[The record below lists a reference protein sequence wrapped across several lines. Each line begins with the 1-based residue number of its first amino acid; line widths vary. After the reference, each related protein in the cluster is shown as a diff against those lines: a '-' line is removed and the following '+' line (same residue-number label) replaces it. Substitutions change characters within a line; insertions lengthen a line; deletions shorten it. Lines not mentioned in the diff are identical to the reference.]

1 MTPYTVIRS
10 DRRTMTL
17 SVERDGSVLVRAPRR
32 MPAAEIDRFVASHE
46 DWIRTHREKM
56 QRRAAFD
63 EAHFSA
69 PEQITALQQAAERI
83 LPAKTAYWASVM
95 GVKPVSVR
103 ITGAKTRFGSC
114 SAKDGICYSWR
125 LMAYP
130 EEAQEYVVVHELAH
144 ILEKNHSRKFYAVIE
159 RYLPDWR
166 QREALLRHPAPAQ
179 ED

>member
-1 MTPYTVIRS
+1 
-10 DRRTMTL
+10 MTL
-17 SVERDGSVLVRAPRR
+17 TLERDGSVLVRAPRR
-32 MPAAEIDRFVASHE
+32 MPAAEIDRFVAVHE

-63 EAHFSA
+63 EEHFST
-69 PEQITALQQAAERI
+69 PEQIAALQPKAERI

-95 GVKPVSVR
+95 GVKPISVR

-130 EEAQEYVVVHELAH
+130 EKAQEYVVVHELAH

-159 RYLPDWR
+159 QYLPDWR
-166 QREALLRHPAPAQ
+166 QREAMLRHRDLSM